1 MYILAKKKNLKT
13 SLFISLHT
21 FEVKYELELKRG
33 KKKNVSVKRISG
45 KCV

>member
-1 MYILAKKKNLKT
+1 MSCKKISKHH
-13 SLFISLHT
+13 SLFISVHT

-33 KKKNVSVKRISG
+33 QNVSVKRISG